1 MSILTPLQQSPF
13 NKSRRDKFLMSFN
26 VPPALKQ
33 ISTKDV
39 RDNNIII
46 PDTLQFSV
54 FGIIVPDIE
63 ISASVVRYGGQTLTT
78 SSYNRN
84 PYPPMVVNFTVDNRF
99 NNYWVIYTW
108 LNLFNDEKQGT
119 FDIDNLTKT
128 PKALKEFGISK
139 PEDINLVR
147 EVNLNYRADISI
159 YALDEY
165 NKKTVQFKYIQSFPT
180 FLGGINFNYRD
191 GTEIETSFAFS
202 YSQFYV
208 SLVKDVDM

>member
-1 MSILTPLQQSPF
+1 MPGLTPLNQSPL

-39 RDNNIII
+39 RSNEIIM

-63 ISASVVRYGGQTLTT
+63 ISASTVRYSGQTLTT
-78 SSYNRN
+78 SSYSRN

-108 LNLFNDEKQGT
+108 LNLFNDEREGT
-119 FDIDNLTKT
+119 YDIDDLTKT
-128 PKALKEFGISK
+128 KQALAEYGIAK
-139 PEDINLVR
+139 PDNNNVNNI
-147 EVNLNYRADISI
+147 NLNYRSDISI

-165 NKKTVQFKYIQSFPT
+165 NKKTVQFKYYKAFPT
-180 FLGGINFNYRD
+180 FLGGVNFNYRD
-191 GTEIETSFAFS
+191 GSEIETSFAFS

-208 SLVKDVDM
+208 SLVKDVDL